1 MCKVISV
8 VNQKG
13 GVGKTTTT
21 VNVGIGLAR
30 ECKKVLLIDAD
41 PQGSLTAS
49 LGYEEPDDLRITLAT
64 MMMDVI
70 NEEDINLED
79 GILHHQENV
88 DLLPANIELS
98 ALEVT
103 MGNVMSREMIMKEY
117 IDAIRSRYDYILID
131 CMPSLGMMTIN
142 ALVSSGSVLIPV
154 QAAYLPVKG
163 LQQLIKTILTVKKR
177 LNRKLAIEGILLTMV
192 DFRTNYAK
200 EEIMEKKMTFNYF
213 YGTEADQFSF
223 YRIPKALFTD
233 SYFKDL
239 SSDAKILYGLM
250 LDRMSLSIKNQW
262 FDDKNRA
269 YIYFSIEDI
278 MELLNCGRNK
288 AIKSMRELDNETG
301 IGLIEKRRQ
310 GFGKVNVIYVK
321 TFMPEKTDEKKFGE
335 GLEKF
340 KKQTSVENEE
350 PAEVYNLNFMKSQ
363 NQTSRS
369 PENKLQEVY
378 ISNPNN
384 TNLSDTEM
392 NDNKSNPI
400 ISVDE
405 KRFDSDNRSEDYQAY
420 ENLVKETI
428 DYESLEVTHHDDMRQ
443 VDEIVNLIVET
454 VMCKNDKILIASN
467 WYPASLV
474 KKKFLM
480 LTYSH
485 IEYVLHCMRGNTTKV
500 KNIKKYL
507 LAALF
512 NAPSTMNGY
521 YQAEVNHDMPGLVR

>member
-1 MCKVISV
+1 
-8 VNQKG
+8 
-13 GVGKTTTT
+13 
-21 VNVGIGLAR
+21 
-30 ECKKVLLIDAD
+30 
-41 PQGSLTAS
+41 
-49 LGYEEPDDLRITLAT
+49 
-64 MMMDVI
+64 
-70 NEEDINLED
+70 
-79 GILHHQENV
+79 
-88 DLLPANIELS
+88 
-98 ALEVT
+98 
-103 MGNVMSREMIMKEY
+103 
-117 IDAIRSRYDYILID
+117 
-131 CMPSLGMMTIN
+131 
-142 ALVSSGSVLIPV
+142 
-154 QAAYLPVKG
+154 
-163 LQQLIKTILTVKKR
+163 
-177 LNRKLAIEGILLTMV
+177 
-192 DFRTNYAK
+192 
-200 EEIMEKKMTFNYF
+200 
-213 YGTEADQFSF
+213 
-223 YRIPKALFTD
+223 
-233 SYFKDL
+233 
-239 SSDAKILYGLM
+239 
-250 LDRMSLSIKNQW
+250 
-262 FDDKNRA
+262 
-269 YIYFSIEDI
+269 
-278 MELLNCGRNK
+278 
-288 AIKSMRELDNETG
+288 MRELDDETG

-335 GLEKF
+335 ELKKF

-350 PAEVYNLNFMKSQ
+350 S
-363 NQTSRS
+363 T
-369 PENKLQEVY
+369 EVY

-392 NDNKSNPI
+392 NDNKSNQI
-400 ISVDE
+400 VSADE
-405 KRFDSDNRSEDYQAY
+405 NRSDGDNRSEDYQAY

-485 IEYVLHCMRGNTTKV
+485 IEYVLHCMSGNTTKV

>member
-1 MCKVISV
+1 
-8 VNQKG
+8 
-13 GVGKTTTT
+13 
-21 VNVGIGLAR
+21 
-30 ECKKVLLIDAD
+30 
-41 PQGSLTAS
+41 
-49 LGYEEPDDLRITLAT
+49 
-64 MMMDVI
+64 
-70 NEEDINLED
+70 
-79 GILHHQENV
+79 
-88 DLLPANIELS
+88 
-98 ALEVT
+98 
-103 MGNVMSREMIMKEY
+103 
-117 IDAIRSRYDYILID
+117 
-131 CMPSLGMMTIN
+131 
-142 ALVSSGSVLIPV
+142 
-154 QAAYLPVKG
+154 
-163 LQQLIKTILTVKKR
+163 
-177 LNRKLAIEGILLTMV
+177 
-192 DFRTNYAK
+192 
-200 EEIMEKKMTFNYF
+200 MEKKMTFNYF

-262 FDDKNRA
+262 VDDKNRA

-288 AIKSMRELDNETG
+288 AIKSMRELDDETG

-321 TFMPEKTDEKKFGE
+321 TFMPEKTDEKKFDE
-335 GLEKF
+335 ELQKF

-350 PAEVYNLNFMKSQ
+350 PAEVYILNS
-363 NQTSRS
+363 
-369 PENKLQEVY
+369 
-378 ISNPNN
+378 NN

-392 NDNKSNPI
+392 NDNKSNHI

-454 VMCKNDKILIASN
+454 MMCKNDKILIASN

-512 NAPSTMNGY
+512 NASSTMNGY

>member
-1 MCKVISV
+1 
-8 VNQKG
+8 
-13 GVGKTTTT
+13 
-21 VNVGIGLAR
+21 
-30 ECKKVLLIDAD
+30 
-41 PQGSLTAS
+41 
-49 LGYEEPDDLRITLAT
+49 
-64 MMMDVI
+64 
-70 NEEDINLED
+70 
-79 GILHHQENV
+79 
-88 DLLPANIELS
+88 
-98 ALEVT
+98 
-103 MGNVMSREMIMKEY
+103 
-117 IDAIRSRYDYILID
+117 
-131 CMPSLGMMTIN
+131 
-142 ALVSSGSVLIPV
+142 
-154 QAAYLPVKG
+154 
-163 LQQLIKTILTVKKR
+163 
-177 LNRKLAIEGILLTMV
+177 
-192 DFRTNYAK
+192 
-200 EEIMEKKMTFNYF
+200 MEKKMTFNYF

-288 AIKSMRELDNETG
+288 AIKSMRELDDETG

-335 GLEKF
+335 ELEKF

-350 PAEVYNLNFMKSQ
+350 PA
-363 NQTSRS
+363 
-369 PENKLQEVY
+369 EVY

>member
-1 MCKVISV
+1 
-8 VNQKG
+8 
-13 GVGKTTTT
+13 
-21 VNVGIGLAR
+21 
-30 ECKKVLLIDAD
+30 
-41 PQGSLTAS
+41 
-49 LGYEEPDDLRITLAT
+49 
-64 MMMDVI
+64 
-70 NEEDINLED
+70 
-79 GILHHQENV
+79 
-88 DLLPANIELS
+88 
-98 ALEVT
+98 
-103 MGNVMSREMIMKEY
+103 
-117 IDAIRSRYDYILID
+117 
-131 CMPSLGMMTIN
+131 
-142 ALVSSGSVLIPV
+142 
-154 QAAYLPVKG
+154 
-163 LQQLIKTILTVKKR
+163 
-177 LNRKLAIEGILLTMV
+177 
-192 DFRTNYAK
+192 
-200 EEIMEKKMTFNYF
+200 MEKKMTFNYF

-288 AIKSMRELDNETG
+288 AIKSMRELDDETG

-321 TFMPEKTDEKKFGE
+321 TFMPEKTDEKKFE
-335 GLEKF
+335 EELKKF

-350 PAEVYNLNFMKSQ
+350 S
-363 NQTSRS
+363 T
-369 PENKLQEVY
+369 EVY

-384 TNLSDTEM
+384 TNFSDTEM
-392 NDNKSNPI
+392 NDNKSNHI

-485 IEYVLHCMRGNTTKV
+485 IEYVLHCMSGNTTKV

-521 YQAEVNHDMPGLVR
+521 YQAEVNHDMPGLAR

>member
-1 MCKVISV
+1 
-8 VNQKG
+8 
-13 GVGKTTTT
+13 
-21 VNVGIGLAR
+21 
-30 ECKKVLLIDAD
+30 
-41 PQGSLTAS
+41 
-49 LGYEEPDDLRITLAT
+49 
-64 MMMDVI
+64 
-70 NEEDINLED
+70 
-79 GILHHQENV
+79 
-88 DLLPANIELS
+88 
-98 ALEVT
+98 
-103 MGNVMSREMIMKEY
+103 
-117 IDAIRSRYDYILID
+117 
-131 CMPSLGMMTIN
+131 
-142 ALVSSGSVLIPV
+142 
-154 QAAYLPVKG
+154 
-163 LQQLIKTILTVKKR
+163 
-177 LNRKLAIEGILLTMV
+177 
-192 DFRTNYAK
+192 
-200 EEIMEKKMTFNYF
+200 MEKKMTFNYF

-288 AIKSMRELDNETG
+288 AIKSMRELDDETG

-321 TFMPEKTDEKKFGE
+321 TFMPEKTDEKKFE
-335 GLEKF
+335 EELKKF

-350 PAEVYNLNFMKSQ
+350 PAEVYNSNFMKSQ

-521 YQAEVNHDMPGLVR
+521 YQAEVNHDMPGLVRQELYMFIFKLAGKILLLPVWLILFVIGLAVKMTVQTYAVVRGILGFIFTLLIIATAYCYHDWVQVAFLFVLSVILYLILFAGVFVDTVLDMTRESIIDFILS

>member
-1 MCKVISV
+1 
-8 VNQKG
+8 
-13 GVGKTTTT
+13 
-21 VNVGIGLAR
+21 
-30 ECKKVLLIDAD
+30 
-41 PQGSLTAS
+41 
-49 LGYEEPDDLRITLAT
+49 
-64 MMMDVI
+64 
-70 NEEDINLED
+70 
-79 GILHHQENV
+79 
-88 DLLPANIELS
+88 
-98 ALEVT
+98 
-103 MGNVMSREMIMKEY
+103 
-117 IDAIRSRYDYILID
+117 
-131 CMPSLGMMTIN
+131 
-142 ALVSSGSVLIPV
+142 
-154 QAAYLPVKG
+154 
-163 LQQLIKTILTVKKR
+163 
-177 LNRKLAIEGILLTMV
+177 
-192 DFRTNYAK
+192 
-200 EEIMEKKMTFNYF
+200 
-213 YGTEADQFSF
+213 
-223 YRIPKALFTD
+223 
-233 SYFKDL
+233 
-239 SSDAKILYGLM
+239 DAKILYGLM

-288 AIKSMRELDNETG
+288 AIKSMRELDDETG

-335 GLEKF
+335 ELEKF

-392 NDNKSNPI
+392 NDNKSNHI
-400 ISVDE
+400 ISGDE

-467 WYPASLV
+467 WYSASLV

-485 IEYVLHCMRGNTTKV
+485 IEYVLHCMSGNTTKV

>member
-30 ECKKVLLIDAD
+30 EGKKVLLIDAD

-64 MMMDVI
+64 IMMDVI
-70 NEEDINLED
+70 NEEEINLED

-88 DLLPANIELS
+88 DLLPA
-98 ALEVT
+98 
-103 MGNVMSREMIMKEY
+103 
-117 IDAIRSRYDYILID
+117 
-131 CMPSLGMMTIN
+131 
-142 ALVSSGSVLIPV
+142 
-154 QAAYLPVKG
+154 
-163 LQQLIKTILTVKKR
+163 
-177 LNRKLAIEGILLTMV
+177 
-192 DFRTNYAK
+192 
-200 EEIMEKKMTFNYF
+200 
-213 YGTEADQFSF
+213 
-223 YRIPKALFTD
+223 
-233 SYFKDL
+233 
-239 SSDAKILYGLM
+239 
-250 LDRMSLSIKNQW
+250 
-262 FDDKNRA
+262 
-269 YIYFSIEDI
+269 
-278 MELLNCGRNK
+278 
-288 AIKSMRELDNETG
+288 TG

-321 TFMPEKTDEKKFGE
+321 TFMPEKTDAKKFGE
-335 GLEKF
+335 ELEKF

-428 DYESLEVTHHDDMRQ
+428 DYESLEVTHHDDMRK

-485 IEYVLHCMRGNTTKV
+485 IEYVLHCMSGNTTKV

>member
-1 MCKVISV
+1 
-8 VNQKG
+8 
-13 GVGKTTTT
+13 
-21 VNVGIGLAR
+21 
-30 ECKKVLLIDAD
+30 
-41 PQGSLTAS
+41 
-49 LGYEEPDDLRITLAT
+49 
-64 MMMDVI
+64 
-70 NEEDINLED
+70 
-79 GILHHQENV
+79 
-88 DLLPANIELS
+88 
-98 ALEVT
+98 
-103 MGNVMSREMIMKEY
+103 
-117 IDAIRSRYDYILID
+117 
-131 CMPSLGMMTIN
+131 
-142 ALVSSGSVLIPV
+142 
-154 QAAYLPVKG
+154 
-163 LQQLIKTILTVKKR
+163 
-177 LNRKLAIEGILLTMV
+177 
-192 DFRTNYAK
+192 
-200 EEIMEKKMTFNYF
+200 
-213 YGTEADQFSF
+213 
-223 YRIPKALFTD
+223 
-233 SYFKDL
+233 
-239 SSDAKILYGLM
+239 
-250 LDRMSLSIKNQW
+250 
-262 FDDKNRA
+262 
-269 YIYFSIEDI
+269 
-278 MELLNCGRNK
+278 
-288 AIKSMRELDNETG
+288 MRELDDETG

-321 TFMPEKTDEKKFGE
+321 TFMPEKTDEKKFE
-335 GLEKF
+335 EELKKF

-350 PAEVYNLNFMKSQ
+350 PAEVYNSNFMKSQ

-512 NAPSTMNGY
+512 NAPSTMNEY
-521 YQAEVNHDMPGLVR
+521 YQAEVNHDMPGLVRQAVHMFILKLAGKILLLPVRMILFVIGLAVKMTVQTYAVVRGILGFIFTLLIIATAYCDHDWVQVAFLFSLSVILYLILFAGVFVDTVLDMTRERIIDFIIS

>member
-1 MCKVISV
+1 
-8 VNQKG
+8 
-13 GVGKTTTT
+13 
-21 VNVGIGLAR
+21 
-30 ECKKVLLIDAD
+30 
-41 PQGSLTAS
+41 
-49 LGYEEPDDLRITLAT
+49 
-64 MMMDVI
+64 
-70 NEEDINLED
+70 
-79 GILHHQENV
+79 
-88 DLLPANIELS
+88 
-98 ALEVT
+98 
-103 MGNVMSREMIMKEY
+103 
-117 IDAIRSRYDYILID
+117 
-131 CMPSLGMMTIN
+131 
-142 ALVSSGSVLIPV
+142 
-154 QAAYLPVKG
+154 
-163 LQQLIKTILTVKKR
+163 
-177 LNRKLAIEGILLTMV
+177 
-192 DFRTNYAK
+192 
-200 EEIMEKKMTFNYF
+200 MEKKMTFNYF

-288 AIKSMRELDNETG
+288 AIKSMRELDDETG

-335 GLEKF
+335 ELEKF

-467 WYPASLV
+467 WYLASLV